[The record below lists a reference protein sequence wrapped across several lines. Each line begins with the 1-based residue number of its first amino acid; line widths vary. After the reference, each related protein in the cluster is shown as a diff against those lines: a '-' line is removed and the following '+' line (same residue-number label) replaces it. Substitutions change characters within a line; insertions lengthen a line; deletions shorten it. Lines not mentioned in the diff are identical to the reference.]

1 MAAMLLTLSDVERD
15 FHAGAVVGR
24 ALSGVNL
31 EAYEGDMLALLG
43 PAGAGKTTLLGI
55 LGALD
60 LPTRGVYRFRG
71 TDVAAMSA
79 ADRAQLRNL
88 RIGQAFDVPHLA
100 EHLTAQRNVET
111 PLEYG
116 GGKRYKVRARDRLA
130 YAGLA
135 GRESARPSQLTP
147 GERQRVAIARAS
159 VMNPHLLLADEP
171 NGALDAHAALQ
182 VLALLQR
189 LHGDGG
195 LTLIVATEQP
205 AVAAYCTRVVRL
217 AEGRVVADEPVRERR
232 SAALEL
238 HRAEREAGR

>member
-1 MAAMLLTLSDVERD
+1 MATVLLTLSDVERD
-15 FHAGAVVGR
+15 FHVGGAAGR
-24 ALSGVNL
+24 ALSGVNM
-31 EAYEGDMLALLG
+31 EVYESEMLALLG
-43 PAGAGKTTLLGI
+43 PSGAGKTTLLGI

-60 LPTRGVYRFRG
+60 LPTRGAYRFRG
-71 TDVAAMSA
+71 ADVTAMSERG
-79 ADRAQLRNL
+79 RAQLRNR
-88 RIGQAFDVPHLA
+88 RIGQVFDVSHLA

-111 PLEYG
+111 PLEYS

-147 GERQRVAIARAS
+147 GERQRAAIARAS

-171 NGALDAHAALQ
+171 TASLDAHAALQ
-182 VLALLQR
+182 ALALLQR
-189 LHGDGG
+189 LHADGG
-195 LTLIVATEQP
+195 ITLIVATAQP

-217 AEGRVVADEPVRERR
+217 AEGRVTADEPVRERR

-238 HRAEREAGR
+238 HRAERKRAG